1 MTSLAAS
8 RLCRQ
13 TPRLWRPRR
22 MFTDSLYILVGY
34 LLKPIGGDRRTL
46 EAIRR
51 ESSGSLYV
59 EGEGL
64 AEIEGLM
71 RTGRKFGVGHDR
83 L

>member
-1 MTSLAAS
+1 
-8 RLCRQ
+8 
-13 TPRLWRPRR
+13 

-34 LLKPIGGDRRTL
+34 LLKPIGGDRHTL
-46 EAIRR
+46 EAIR
-51 ESSGSLYV
+51 ESYGSLYV

-71 RTGRKFGVGHDR
+71 RTGRKFRFGHDR